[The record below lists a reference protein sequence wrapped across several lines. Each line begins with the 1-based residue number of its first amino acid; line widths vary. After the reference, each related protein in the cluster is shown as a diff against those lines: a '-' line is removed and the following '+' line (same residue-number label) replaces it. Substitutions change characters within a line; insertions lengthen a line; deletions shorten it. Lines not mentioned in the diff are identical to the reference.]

1 MNEVR
6 GMNRGSYIYGRSVH
20 NIRIE
25 RLWVDVT
32 RGFGKKWKDLFHL
45 LETRYGLNVDNERH
59 LWLLHHLFLHRT
71 QHDID
76 VWIGS
81 WNHHTIS
88 SRTQTYQTPTVM
100 FQQGVIQHGFQGL
113 FPESVN
119 ESREEVY
126 AAYGVDWDDIENRN
140 IVAHH
145 HQHNPTSDNSRNFFD
160 ADTPEE
166 MSHVEVPEVQ
176 DSLSIEGVSRLD
188 NSLSALSYFSQGDIS
203 SLTQIWVEAS
213 NFLCSLG

>member
-1 MNEVR
+1 M
-6 GMNRGSYIYGRSVH
+6 
-20 NIRIE
+20 
-25 RLWVDVT
+25 DVT

-59 LWLLHHLFLHRT
+59 LWLLHHLFLHRI

-126 AAYGVDWDDIENRN
+126 AAYGKSLLLFESVD
-140 IVAHH
+140 
-145 HQHNPTSDNSRNFFD
+145 
-160 ADTPEE
+160 
-166 MSHVEVPEVQ
+166 
-176 DSLSIEGVSRLD
+176 LEGDL
-188 NSLSALSYFSQGDIS
+188 
-203 SLTQIWVEAS
+203 
-213 NFLCSLG
+213 